1 MDASFAVF
9 APKDGAILDQ
19 VSLQAIADV
28 PNLLLGA
35 LMDGFVPTE
44 DNIILHGLDRLDVY
58 SKGPPLSELSLCVVS
73 LHCGG
78 TQFVFELISSD
89 TLLLGDSR
97 CLLEPCL
104 RVGVLTV

>member
-9 APKDGAILDQ
+9 APKDGAVLDQ

-44 DNIILHGLDRLDVY
+44 DNIILHGLDIAGDWAAG
-58 SKGPPLSELSLCVVS
+58 GPP
-73 LHCGG
+73 G
-78 TQFVFELISSD
+78 TKHPHRCRDIS
-89 TLLLGDSR
+89 
-97 CLLEPCL
+97 
-104 RVGVLTV
+104 